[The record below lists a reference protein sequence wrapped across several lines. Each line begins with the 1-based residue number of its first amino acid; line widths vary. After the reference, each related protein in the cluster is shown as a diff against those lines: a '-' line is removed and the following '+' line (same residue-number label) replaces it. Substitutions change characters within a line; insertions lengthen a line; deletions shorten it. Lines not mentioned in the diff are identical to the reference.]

1 MPKERTLPQG
11 PGKQQHPPCHTC
23 HVTVEVERFPLA
35 ARINVPTVILAQ
47 LRKKSLPPGGTP
59 YRFFAVDKGRNIAI
73 VAGCRTPFAKAGGF
87 LRDASSLDLA
97 KVVLAEIRQRAEL
110 PDGAIDQ
117 VVLGTVVPNLQ
128 TPNIAREAA
137 LAAGFPATID
147 AYTVSRACASANQAI
162 ASAAESIA
170 SGQAEIV
177 IAGGTESLS
186 NIPIPVSRAMS
197 QALVS
202 ASKAK
207 TLAKRL
213 GAFRGLKLKDLLP
226 VPPAI
231 AEYSTG
237 LTMGQSAEKMAK
249 ENGISRS
256 SQDRFAAKS
265 HALAAAATEDGR
277 LPAEMVR
284 VYQPPRYESSL
295 LPLLEDDGIRRDT
308 SAALLGALR
317 PVFDRRFGSLTAGN
331 SSPLTDGAAAIV
343 LMRKDKARA
352 LGLEPLGTIRSYAFA
367 SVDPSEQ
374 LLIGPAYS
382 TPIALDRAGITLSDL
397 NLFDFHEAF
406 AAQVLSVVQALD
418 SETFCREKLNRAPL
432 GTVSEDKLNVEGGS
446 IAIGHPFGATGARIT
461 LSLVNELRR
470 RGGGLGLVG
479 VCAAGGIGFSMVVE
493 SE

>member
-1 MPKERTLPQG
+1 MPPE
-11 PGKQQHPPCHTC
+11 
-23 HVTVEVERFPLA
+23 
-35 ARINVPTVILAQ
+35 
-47 LRKKSLPPGGTP
+47 GTP
-59 YRFFAVDKGRNIAI
+59 CRFFAVDKGKNIAI
-73 VAGCRTPFAKAGGF
+73 VAGCRTPFVKAGGF

-97 KVVLAEIRQRAEL
+97 KLVLSELRQRAEL
-110 PDGAIDQ
+110 PVGDIDQ
-117 VVLGTVVPNLQ
+117 IVLGTVVPNLQ

-177 IAGGTESLS
+177 VAGGTESLS
-186 NIPIPVSRAMS
+186 NIPIPISRAMS
-197 QALVS
+197 RALVS

-207 TLAKRL
+207 TLRKRL

-226 VPPAI
+226 LPPAI

-249 ENGISRS
+249 ENGISRA

-284 VYQPPRYESSL
+284 VYQPPSYESS
-295 LPLLEDDGIRRDT
+295 LLEDDGIRRDT

-331 SSPLTDGAAAIV
+331 SSPLTDGAAAII
-343 LMRKDKARA
+343 LMRQDKARA

-382 TPIALDRAGITLSDL
+382 TPMALDRAGITLSDL
-397 NLFDFHEAF
+397 SLVDFHEAF

-418 SETFCREKLNRAPL
+418 SGTFCREKLNRAPL
-432 GTVSEDKLNVEGGS
+432 GAVSEDKLNVEGGS

-461 LSLVNELRR
+461 LSLLNELRR

-493 SE
+493 AE

>member
-1 MPKERTLPQG
+1 
-11 PGKQQHPPCHTC
+11 
-23 HVTVEVERFPLA
+23 
-35 ARINVPTVILAQ
+35 
-47 LRKKSLPPGGTP
+47 
-59 YRFFAVDKGRNIAI
+59 VDKGRNIAI
-73 VAGCRTPFAKAGGF
+73 VAGCRTPFVKAGGF

-162 ASAAESIA
+162 VSAAESIA
-170 SGQAEIV
+170 SGQAEVV

-186 NIPIPVSRAMS
+186 NIPIPVSTAMS

-207 TLAKRL
+207 TLRKRL

-231 AEYSTG
+231 AEFSTG

-249 ENGISRS
+249 ENGISRA

-284 VYQPPRYESSL
+284 VYPPPRYESSL
-295 LPLLEDDGIRRDT
+295 PLEDDGIRRDT
-308 SAALLGALR
+308 SEALLGALR
-317 PVFDRRFGSLTAGN
+317 PVFDRRFGTLTAGN

-367 SVDPSEQ
+367 AVDPSDQ

-397 NLFDFHEAF
+397 TLIDFHEAF

-418 SETFCREKLNRAPL
+418 SERFCREKLNRAPL
-432 GTVSEDKLNVEGGS
+432 GAVSEDKLNVEGGS

-461 LSLVNELRR
+461 LSLLNELRR

-493 SE
+493 AE

>member
-1 MPKERTLPQG
+1 LP
-11 PGKQQHPPCHTC
+11 H
-23 HVTVEVERFPLA
+23 
-35 ARINVPTVILAQ
+35 
-47 LRKKSLPPGGTP
+47 GGTP
-59 YRFFAVDKGRNIAI
+59 YRFFAVDEGKQIAI
-73 VAGCRTPFAKAGGF
+73 VSGCRTPFVKAGEF

-97 KVVLAEIRQRAEL
+97 KLVLAELRQRAEL
-110 PDGAIDQ
+110 SVGAIDQVQ

-147 AYTVSRACASANQAI
+147 AHTVSRACASANQAI
-162 ASAAESIA
+162 ACGAESIA

-186 NIPIPVSRAMS
+186 NIPIPVSTAMS

-207 TLAKRL
+207 TLKKRL

-249 ENGISRS
+249 ENGISRA

-284 VYQPPRYESSL
+284 VYHPPRYESSL
-295 LPLLEDDGIRRDT
+295 PLEDDGIRRDT
-308 SAALLGALR
+308 SEA
-317 PVFDRRFGSLTAGN
+317 AGN

-343 LMRKDKARA
+343 LMRKDKAHE

-367 SVDPSEQ
+367 SVDPLEQ

-382 TPIALDRAGITLSDL
+382 TPMALDRAGITLSDL
-397 NLFDFHEAF
+397 NLIDFHEAF

-432 GTVSEDKLNVEGGS
+432 GAVSEDKLNVEGGS
-446 IAIGHPFGATGARIT
+446 IAIGHPFGATGGRIT
-461 LSLVNELRR
+461 LSLLNELRR

-493 SE
+493 AT

>member
-1 MPKERTLPQG
+1 MP
-11 PGKQQHPPCHTC
+11 H
-23 HVTVEVERFPLA
+23 
-35 ARINVPTVILAQ
+35 
-47 LRKKSLPPGGTP
+47 GGTP
-59 YRFFAVDKGRNIAI
+59 YRFFAVDEGKKIAI
-73 VAGCRTPFAKAGGF
+73 VSGCRTPFVKAGGF

-97 KVVLAEIRQRAEL
+97 KLVLAELRQRAEL
-110 PDGAIDQ
+110 SVGAIDQVQ

-162 ASAAESIA
+162 ACGAESIA

-186 NIPIPVSRAMS
+186 NIPIPVSTAMS

-207 TLAKRL
+207 TLKKRL

-249 ENGISRS
+249 ENGISRA

-284 VYQPPRYESSL
+284 VYHPPRYESSL
-295 LPLLEDDGIRRDT
+295 PLEDDGIRRDT
-308 SAALLGALR
+308 SEAALGALR

-343 LMRKDKARA
+343 LMRKDKAHE

-382 TPIALDRAGITLSDL
+382 TPMALDRAGITLSDL
-397 NLFDFHEAF
+397 NLIDFHEAF

-432 GTVSEDKLNVEGGS
+432 GAVSEDKLNVEGGS

-461 LSLVNELRR
+461 LSLLNELRR

-493 SE
+493 AT

>member
-1 MPKERTLPQG
+1 MPKERTLSQG

>member
-1 MPKERTLPQG
+1 MD
-11 PGKQQHPPCHTC
+11 
-23 HVTVEVERFPLA
+23 
-35 ARINVPTVILAQ
+35 
-47 LRKKSLPPGGTP
+47 KST
-59 YRFFAVDKGRNIAI
+59 NIAI
-73 VAGCRTPFAKAGGF
+73 VAGCRTPFVKAGGF

-170 SGQAEIV
+170 SGHAEIV

-207 TLAKRL
+207 TLPKRL
-213 GAFRGLKLKDLLP
+213 GAFRSLKLKDLLP

-231 AEYSTG
+231 AEHSTG

-249 ENGISRS
+249 ENGISRA

-284 VYQPPRYESSL
+284 VYLPGYESSL

-308 SAALLGALR
+308 SAAVLGALR

-382 TPIALDRAGITLSDL
+382 TPMALDRAGITLSDL
-397 NLFDFHEAF
+397 NLIDFHEAF
-406 AAQVLSVVQALD
+406 
-418 SETFCREKLNRAPL
+418 
-432 GTVSEDKLNVEGGS
+432 
-446 IAIGHPFGATGARIT
+446 GA
-461 LSLVNELRR
+461 
-470 RGGGLGLVG
+470 
-479 VCAAGGIGFSMVVE
+479 AAGGADGAAAGACNDGAAAGACNDGAAAGGAFRPKPASIPRREEPQPPRGPFAGS
-493 SE
+493 SLGSRHSAL